1 MSYIDIEVISVKK
14 RLISII
20 FALVLLTG
28 TASASILVSDVDYPI
43 IVNGTAMTFT
53 DARPVNING
62 RTLLPLRAVS
72 EAVGVDIQWNEAA
85 RQVTIDTVDIEALK
99 DASVMLR
106 VGYGSGKQ
114 GTQASGVLIDY
125 DEILTA
131 YHAVDEGASVF
142 KAVYD
147 DGTERTLT
155 LTDTAPGKDAATLRP
170 ENTSIK
176 PVKIGD
182 SDTVRVGDTVYVV
195 SSPKGSRNVVE
206 TSKVIKTNSVVNG
219 IYGIEIKTVSN
230 EGGSGGAIF
239 NTKGELIGILQSGDN
254 VSVFAIPINDIR
266 QSLAS

>member
-155 LTDTAPGKDAATLRP
+155 LTDTAPGKDAATLKP
-170 ENTSIK
+170 SNTNIK

-195 SSPKGSRNVVE
+195 SSPKGSRNVVA
-206 TSKVIKTNSVVNG
+206 KTKIIQVNVMVNG
-219 IYGIEIKTVSN
+219 IASFVMSAVT
-230 EGGSGGAIF
+230 GGGSSGGAVF
-239 NTKGELIGILQSGDN
+239 NIRGELIGIIQSGDDAY
-254 VSVFAIPINDIR
+254 SDAIPINDIR